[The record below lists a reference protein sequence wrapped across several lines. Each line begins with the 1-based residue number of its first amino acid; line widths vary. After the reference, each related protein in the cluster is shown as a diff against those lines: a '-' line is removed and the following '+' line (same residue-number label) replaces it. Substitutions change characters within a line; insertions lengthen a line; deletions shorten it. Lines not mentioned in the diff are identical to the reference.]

1 MTNNDKDRS
10 SWAVAGGLILGTGV
24 GFFFLRQSGLA
35 FIGSMFVGLGSG
47 LLIAAIISSIKGR
60 K

>member
-1 MTNNDKDRS
+1 MTNNDKDKS

-47 LLIAAIISSIKGR
+47 LLIAAIIYSIKR